1 MAFQS
6 RHDTVI
12 STPSTFRGPLI
23 SFRRAEKQSRRNR
36 AQNWMLR
43 HYRRHVDTTIWQT
56 HFIRPV
62 NCPYKTADRGAKT
75 NFIQTSVLELPVSA
89 TDTPQSLK
97 LIGIRWSL
105 QLVKLLA
112 VTAWQQQPIAARFVW
127 VAAPFS

>member
-1 MAFQS
+1 M
-6 RHDTVI
+6 
-12 STPSTFRGPLI
+12 STPLFGKLI
-23 SFRRAEKQSRRNR
+23 ILSDQFS
-36 AQNWMLR
+36 
-43 HYRRHVDTTIWQT
+43 I
-56 HFIRPV
+56 
-62 NCPYKTADRGAKT
+62 PYKITDRRSET

-112 VTAWQQQPIAARFVW
+112 VTAWQQQPIAARFAR